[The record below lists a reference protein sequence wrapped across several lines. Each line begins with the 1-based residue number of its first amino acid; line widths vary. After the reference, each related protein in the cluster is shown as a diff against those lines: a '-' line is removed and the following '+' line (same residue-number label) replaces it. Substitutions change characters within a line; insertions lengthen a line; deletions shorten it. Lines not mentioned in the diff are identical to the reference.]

1 MSLSV
6 AERSRFIEILVDN
19 VPAATFTEVVLQQ
32 RLVADYD
39 TLRKDAPDDP
49 TEARRH
55 IATLVVEKYD
65 AVNKVWQ
72 FAKGLYRRTYLD
84 DQLAPLLA
92 SFANQP
98 AAEETETAR
107 QAANVLRANTMSSRK
122 LRTFLG
128 EAEVKVCLVVAMNDD
143 PLAASPYRAGTG
155 FLVGPDLVLTAYH
168 TLMDHID
175 NGQEKTPAPGK
186 CWAVFDYYDG
196 DPFSRIEDLPTEAER
211 VPFAGKWLL
220 ASKELMPLDGRFLKP
235 SDEQLQLL
243 PTRLDFAL
251 VQLAE
256 PIGKRVI
263 AGSGHPRSWIDLT
276 KAALPLKDQDRIIIP
291 QHPNGLPQRIDFGRF
306 SEPDSE
312 LDGSKTRLRYDTE
325 TDRGTSGA
333 PCFNQSFNLVGMHNA
348 EFRPNDVP
356 ISKNQAIRIDRIVAA
371 LNAPSPAPAATAPLG
386 NFATVAAHGSDIG
399 IILGRR
405 TLRDWFARAQSPIS
419 TSSKDRVYAAA
430 IGPAYAGKKGLGR
443 RFTIEML
450 HKVGLRTSQPI
461 VLLGN
466 DDNPLPETVSD
477 IIQTV
482 AFQLGIDRQ
491 TLQGM
496 PPRPAPNLPSGA
508 PNADKLRRWAS
519 EDLPLWCD
527 RVLGDLR
534 ERPRR
539 TGETAAPP
547 TNGTE
552 PLSRWSVIWVA
563 VSNLRGGRMSE
574 EVRDFFAG
582 SVGGKVA
589 EASMPQ
595 QLRRLRWLFIGYVP
609 DFLPADQITAEDL
622 DPSTAGLTEITDAL
636 RLYASEKGIELEDP
650 DIELASLM
658 FEVATDPAAGNMAV
672 TDPERRLRYLQT
684 LFQKIWEKVM
694 KRRGRP

>member
-1 MSLSV
+1 MSLS
-6 AERSRFIEILVDN
+6 AEERTKFIEILVDN
-19 VPAATFTEVVLQQ
+19 VPATTFTEVVLQQ
-32 RLVADYD
+32 HLVADFD

-49 TEARRH
+49 TEARRL
-55 IATLVVEKYD
+55 IATRVVDKYD

-98 AAEETETAR
+98 DTEETESAR
-107 QAANVLRANTMSSRK
+107 QAANVVRANTMSSRK

-143 PLAASPYRAGTG
+143 PLAVSPYRAGTG
-155 FLVGPDLVLTAYH
+155 FLVGADLVLTAYH
-168 TLMDHID
+168 ILVDHIQ
-175 NGQEKTPAPGK
+175 NGEQKTPAPGK
-186 CWAVFDYYDG
+186 CWAVFDYYEG
-196 DPFSRIEDLPTEAER
+196 DPFSRIEDLPPEAEK
-211 VPFAGKWLL
+211 VAFSDKWLL

-243 PTRLDFAL
+243 PTRLDFAM

-263 AGSGHPRSWIDLT
+263 AESGHPRSWIDLS
-276 KAALPLKDQDRIIIP
+276 KAPLPLRDKDRIIIP

-306 SEPDSE
+306 SERDSA
-312 LDGSKTRLRYDTE
+312 LDGSETRLRYDTE
-325 TDRGTSGA
+325 TDKGTSGA

-348 EFRPNDVP
+348 EFRPNGVP

-371 LNAPSPAPAATAPLG
+371 LDAPSPAPAVAASRG
-386 NFATVAAHGSDIG
+386 NFATGTAHKPDIG

-405 TLRDWFARAQSPIS
+405 TLRDWFSRAQNPIS
-419 TSSKDRVYAAA
+419 ASSRDRVYAAA

-443 RFTIEML
+443 RFTIQML
-450 HKVGLRTSQPI
+450 NRAGLRASQPI

-466 DDNPLPETVSD
+466 DNNPLPETVPD

-491 TLQGM
+491 TLQSM
-496 PPRPAPNLPSGA
+496 PPRPATSLPTGA

-519 EDLPLWCD
+519 EDLPLWFD
-527 RVLGDLR
+527 RVLGELR

-539 TGETAAPP
+539 TGETPAAPV
-547 TNGTE
+547 NGAE
-552 PLSRWSVIWVA
+552 PLSRWSVAWIS
-563 VSNLRGGRMSE
+563 VSNLLGGRMSE

-582 SVGGKVA
+582 TVGGKVA

-622 DPSTAGLTEITDAL
+622 DPAKAGLTEITDAL
-636 RLYASEKGIELEDP
+636 KLYAGEKNIELEDA
-650 DIELASLM
+650 DTELASGM
-658 FEVATDPAAGNMAV
+658 FDVATDPAAGNMAV
-672 TDPERRLRYLQT
+672 TDPERRLAYLQT
-684 LFQKIWEKVM
+684 LFQKIWGRIM
-694 KRRGRP
+694 KRRERP